1 MPIATKKTSS
11 NRRSS
16 ATAAGSSY
24 FCGIDI
30 GGTFTDCVLRDQ
42 AGRLTIAKALSTPDD
57 SARGFFDAL
66 TVAAGRIGLTLEE
79 LMSRTELLLHG
90 TTLGTN
96 ALLERKGARVG
107 LITTAGH
114 ADAIIMMR
122 SVGRS
127 AGLPIQQLLHVSRH
141 RKPDP
146 LVPRHLIRE
155 VSERVDWS
163 GDVVLPLNEKEAQQA
178 IRELLEQKVEAIG
191 VCFLWGFLHPAHEL
205 AVKKMIEQEAPNVYV
220 TCGHELINKPGEYE
234 RTAAVAINCFIG
246 PLMSHYVGR
255 IEARARELGYK
266 RRLVIMQSS
275 GGVATADEVAHQPAF
290 TIGSGPAGGLT
301 ACKFLADLLG
311 HQNVIASDVGG
322 TSFDVGLVHEGQ
334 PLTGSETTV
343 NQYTFLAP
351 HLDVISIGSGGG
363 SVIWVD
369 PMSRTLKV
377 GPESAG
383 ANPGPACYGRGGKRP
398 TVTDANLL
406 LGYLDPEY
414 FLGGTHTLD
423 REKALAAM
431 HTVGDELGMDPIE
444 TASAAVQ
451 IVEFQMAELMR
462 QMTVQRGFDPRDF
475 VVYAYGG
482 AAGAHCVTY
491 TRELGCK
498 TVVVPLGSTASTW
511 SALGVQSAD
520 LFHVY
525 EKSELFFA
533 PYDANRINAIYKEL
547 EHRGIEQLKK
557 DGIRQEDMT
566 LERYAEMKFRL
577 QIHLV
582 EVSVPKGA
590 LTPKS
595 LAALER
601 AFVEKYERL
610 HGKGSAFTS
619 AGVELGL
626 LRVTAR
632 GRIRRPSL
640 LKRPASRQNPR
651 AGHRSVYWREHKKR
665 VKTPIYDWTRMGAG
679 TKLRGPAI
687 VQMPETTV
695 VVPPGADGRV
705 DSFGNLILNIKGK
718 E

>member
-1 MPIATKKTSS
+1 MATKTKKKASGKSAGAQTS
-11 NRRSS
+11 
-16 ATAAGSSY
+16 SSY

-30 GGTFTDCVLRDQ
+30 GGTFTDCVVRDEK
-42 AGRLTIAKALSTPDD
+42 GRLTIAKALSTPDD
-57 SARGFFDAL
+57 SSRGFFDAL
-66 TVAAGRIGLTLEE
+66 GVAAGKLGLSLEQ
-79 LMSRTELLLHG
+79 LVSRTELLLHG

-114 ADAIIMMR
+114 ADALIMMR

-141 RKPDP
+141 RKPEP
-146 LVPRHLIRE
+146 LVPRQLIRE

-163 GDVVLPLNEKEAQQA
+163 GDVVLPLNEKEARRA
-178 IRELLEQKVEAIG
+178 IRELLAQKVEAIG
-191 VCFLWGFLHPAHEL
+191 ICFLWGFLHPEHEL
-205 AVKKMIEQEAPNVYV
+205 AVKRMIREEAPEIYV

-234 RTAAVAINCFIG
+234 RSAAVAINCFIG
-246 PLMSHYVGR
+246 PIMSRYVGK
-255 IEARARELGYK
+255 IEARAKEMGYQ
-266 RRLVIMQSS
+266 RRLLIMQSS
-275 GGVATADEVAHQPAF
+275 GGVATAAEVAHKPAF

-301 ACKFLADLLG
+301 ACQFLAGLIG
-311 HQNVIASDVGG
+311 HKNVIASDVGG
-322 TSFDVGLVHEGQ
+322 TSFDVGLIHEGQ
-334 PLTGSETTV
+334 AITGSETTL

-363 SVIWVD
+363 SIIWVD
-369 PMSRTLKV
+369 PMSCTLKV
-377 GPESAG
+377 GPESAS

-406 LGYLDPEY
+406 LGYLDPDY
-414 FLGGTHTLD
+414 FLGGTHKLD
-423 REKALAAM
+423 KEKAHAAM
-431 HTVGDELGMDPIE
+431 KTVADELGMSPLQA
-444 TASAAVQ
+444 ASAAVQ

-475 VVYAYGG
+475 FVYAYGG
-482 AAGAHCVTY
+482 AAGAHCATY

-498 TVVVPLGSTASTW
+498 QVVVPLGSTASTW

-520 LFHVY
+520 LFHVF
-525 EKSELFFA
+525 EKAELFLA
-533 PYDANRINAIYKEL
+533 PYNAARINEICEEL
-547 EHRGIEQLKK
+547 ETRGIEQLTK
-557 DGIRQEDMT
+557 DGLRRDEMS

-582 EVSVPKGA
+582 EVPVPPGK
-590 LTPKS
+590 LTAKS
-595 LAALER
+595 LAALEQ
-601 AFVEKYERL
+601 AFIDKYERL

-619 AGVELGL
+619 AGVEMGL

-640 LKRPASRQNPR
+640 LKRPASKQNPR
-651 AGHRSVYWREHKKR
+651 SGHREVYWSGLRKKI
-665 VKTPIYDWTRMGAG
+665 KTPVYDWTKMGAG
-679 TKLRGPAI
+679 TKLKGPAI

-695 VVPPGADGRV
+695 VVPPGTAGHVDGY
-705 DSFGNLILNIKGK
+705 GNFILTIQEKA
-718 E
+718 

>member
-1 MPIATKKTSS
+1 MAKTQKSKAES
-11 NRRSS
+11 R
-16 ATAAGSSY
+16 GSY

-30 GGTFTDCVLRDQ
+30 GGTFTDCVVRDH

-57 SARGFFDAL
+57 SSRGFFDAL
-66 TVAAGRIGLTLEE
+66 SVAAGKLGIPLEE

-96 ALLERKGARVG
+96 ALLERKGAKVG
-107 LITTAGH
+107 IITTAGH
-114 ADAIIMMR
+114 ADALIMMR

-146 LVPRHLIRE
+146 LVPRELIRE

-163 GDVVLPLNEKEAQQA
+163 GEVVLPLNENEAQQA
-178 IRELLEQKVEAIG
+178 IQALLERKVDAIG
-191 VCFLWGFLHPAHEL
+191 VCFLWGFLQPAHEL
-205 AVKKMIEQEAPNVYV
+205 AVKSMIEKLAPDVYV

-246 PLMSHYVGR
+246 PLMSRYVGK
-255 IEARARELGYK
+255 IEDRAREMGYQ
-266 RRLVIMQSS
+266 RRLLIMQSS
-275 GGVATADEVAHQPAF
+275 GGVATAGEVAGKPAF

-301 ACKFLADLLG
+301 ACQFLAGLIG
-311 HQNVIASDVGG
+311 HKNVIASDVGG
-322 TSFDVGLVHEGQ
+322 TSFDVGLIHEGQ
-334 PLTGSETTV
+334 PITGSETTL
-343 NQYTFLAP
+343 NQYTFHAP

-363 SVIWVD
+363 SIIWVD

-398 TVTDANLL
+398 AVTDANLL
-406 LGYLDPEY
+406 LGYLDPDY
-414 FLGGTHTLD
+414 FLGGTHKLD
-423 REKALAAM
+423 KEKAHAAM
-431 HTVGDELGMDPIE
+431 KTVADELGMSVQE
-444 TASAAVQ
+444 AASAAVQ

-520 LFHVY
+520 IFHVF
-525 EKSELFFA
+525 EKAELFVA
-533 PYDANRINAIYKEL
+533 PYNAARINEIYEEL
-547 EHRGIEQLKK
+547 ERRGIEQLTR
-557 DGIRQEDMT
+557 DGLGRGEMAF
-566 LERYAEMKFRL
+566 ERYAEMKFRL

-582 EVSVPKGA
+582 EVPVPPGK
-590 LTPKS
+590 LTAKS
-595 LAALER
+595 LTELEQS
-601 AFVEKYERL
+601 FVAKYERL

-619 AGVELGL
+619 AGIELGL

-632 GRIRRPSL
+632 GKIRRPSL
-640 LKRPASRQNPR
+640 LKRPASRLNPR
-651 AGHRSVYWREHKKR
+651 TGNRDVYWSGLRKR
-665 VKTPIYDWTRMGAG
+665 VKTPVYDWTRMGAG
-679 TKLRGPAI
+679 AKLRGPAI

-695 VVPPGADGRV
+695 VVPPGSSGRV
-705 DSFGNLILNIKGK
+705 DAYGNFILTAKAK
-718 E
+718 D